1 MSIVFTLLVIA
12 ITGSVAWLLIGRP
25 TTRPVNL
32 TLAVINLV
40 LLVLW
45 LLFNYGGVDL

>member
-1 MSIVFTLLVIA
+1 MSLVFTLLVIA
-12 ITGSVAWLLIGRP
+12 LTGSVVWLLIGRA
-25 TTRPVNL
+25 TTRPVNI

-45 LLFNYGGVDL
+45 LVLNFGGVDL